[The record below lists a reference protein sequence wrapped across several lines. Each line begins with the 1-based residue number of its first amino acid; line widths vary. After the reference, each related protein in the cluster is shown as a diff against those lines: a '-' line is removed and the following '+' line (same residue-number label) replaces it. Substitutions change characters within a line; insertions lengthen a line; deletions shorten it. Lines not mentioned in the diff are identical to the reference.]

1 MSTRTPYRRPSPT
14 PEPQR
19 NVITR
24 AESPEE
30 REARETREL
39 AALKQKTN
47 RAQTAQVLAELDAAV
62 LAYSRKMRLIG
73 GGLTALWLALTVND
87 AYQVAAGADH
97 IWVGRVGNAVFFVG
111 PVLLI
116 VGGGGATGPDS
127 TPSWWRAV
135 VIGTFLVGLGLGAS
149 FRVQMVELLAQV
161 FFL

>member
-1 MSTRTPYRRPSPT
+1 MSSRPPYRQPSPT
-14 PEPQR
+14 QSPRP
-19 NVITR
+19 NVMTR

-39 AALKQKTN
+39 TALRQKTN
-47 RAQTAQVLAELDAAV
+47 LAQTARVLAELERAV

-73 GGLTALWLALTVND
+73 GGLTALWLALTLND

-97 IWVGRVGNAVFFVG
+97 IWVGRVGTAVFFVG

-116 VGGGGATGPDS
+116 IGGGGAASPDGVP
-127 TPSWWRAV
+127 TWWRAV
-135 VIGTFLVGLGLGAS
+135 VIGSFLAGLGLGSS
-149 FRVQMVELLAQV
+149 FHVGLVELLAQL